1 MDRIDSKSMQPGETP
16 GLPANER
23 NKMKAI
29 LQKALNG
36 QHLEKSEVITLL
48 ASAGAEERALYEAA
62 RTIRT
67 RYFEDRIYLYGF
79 VYFSTYC
86 RNNCNFCYYRSS
98 NQIHRYRKEPDEV
111 LMIAKQLAE
120 SGVHLLDLTMGE
132 DPVYHEKE
140 FTPVLSIISSIK
152 EATGLPVMISPGV
165 VPNNIIDEFAKRNV
179 EWYALYQETY
189 NRDLFATL
197 RLDQEYDRRMNA
209 KLYART
215 QGMLIEEGLMTGIGE
230 SMEDLADSILA
241 MSHIDAKQ
249 LRVMSFVPQKGI
261 PMEQTKSPDRGLES
275 KTIAILR
282 ILNPKSLIPASL
294 DVDGIAGL
302 ASRIDAGANVVTSII
317 PPNTGLAGVAQNSM
331 DIDDGSR
338 TVEGVRK
345 ILKSMGL
352 RTGTQEEYQREIQV

>member
-16 GLPANER
+16 GFPANER
-23 NKMKAI
+23 ITMGII
-29 LQKALNG
+29 LQKALDG
-36 QHLEKSEVITLL
+36 QPLEKNEVMALL
-48 ASAGAEERALYEAA
+48 ASEGDQERALYQAA
-62 RTIRT
+62 REIRT
-67 RYFEDRIYLYGF
+67 RHFDDRIYLYGF

-86 RNNCNFCYYRSS
+86 RNNCNFCYYRTS

-111 LMIAKQLAE
+111 LAIAEQLAA

-140 FTPVLSIISSIK
+140 FAPVLSIISRIK

-165 VPNNIIDEFAKRNV
+165 VPNKIIDEFAKQKV

-197 RLDQEYDRRMNA
+197 RLDQEYDSRMDA
-209 KLYART
+209 KLYARSR
-215 QGMLIEEGLMTGIGE
+215 GMLIEEGLMTGIGE
-230 SMEDLADSILA
+230 SLEDLADSILA
-241 MSHIDAKQ
+241 MSQIDARQ

-261 PMEQTKSPDRGLES
+261 PMEQMKTPDRGLES

-282 ILNPKSLIPASL
+282 LLNPKSLIPASL

-302 ASRIDAGANVVTSII
+302 TSRIDAGANVVTSII

-338 TVEGVRK
+338 TVEGVRT
-345 ILKSMGL
+345 ILKTMGL
-352 RTGTQEEYQREIQV
+352 RVGSQAEYRREIRD